1 HPNPPDRI
9 IAVRKAADEWQAA
22 NPQAPV
28 ATNRDQFLRHL
39 DGLVFGEDP
48 RHGYVAS
55 QTFYHP
61 EMRFQ
66 FPVPAGWAVDNTAS
80 QVLISPE
87 AQDAAMLLTVA
98 PEATPAAAA
107 SAFITG
113 TEATVL
119 TSADAS
125 VSGLAARRVV
135 CDVATE
141 QGVMRVL
148 GYFIQKTGA
157 VYSFIGYA
165 GQAQFDG
172 YLGTFEQT
180 MGRFANLTE
189 LVRIN
194 VKPERLTIRA
204 VPRQV
209 GLRQALRN
217 FGVPQD
223 RLEVHAVLNGMGLD
237 DAVRA
242 NMLLKVVR

>member
-1 HPNPPDRI
+1 
-9 IAVRKAADEWQAA
+9 
-22 NPQAPV
+22 
-28 ATNRDQFLRHL
+28 
-39 DGLVFGEDP
+39 
-48 RHGYVAS
+48 
-55 QTFYHP
+55 
-61 EMRFQ
+61 MRFQ
-66 FPVPAGWAVDNTAS
+66 FPVPTGWAVDNTAS
-80 QVLISPE
+80 QVLIYPK

-119 TSADAS
+119 TSADVK

-148 GYFIQKTGA
+148 GYFIQKAGV

-180 MGRFANLTE
+180 MGRFKNLTD
-189 LVRIN
+189 LARIN

-204 VPRQV
+204 VPAV
-209 GLRQALRN
+209 SCAGLRTSASSRIAS
-217 FGVPQD
+217 
-223 RLEVHAVLNGMGLD
+223 RSTRSSMGW
-237 DAVRA
+237 VSTTPCVQTRC
-242 NMLLKVVR
+242 